1 MKLRD
6 ILGGEIVKQF
16 NTKNG
21 LDDKKPFIS
30 SLKPGMV
37 VQTDVKVISKRLQ
50 EARDGSKFLLLTL
63 TDRTGAIRAVDWHNA
78 EYNDEKLDVGT
89 VVRVKGKIVVFNERL
104 QLNLDP
110 NNGIS
115 ILHEESYDPLRF
127 VSVTKKNISEMYD
140 RLCNLID
147 SIGNDYLKSLL
158 NLIFIED
165 KDFVRNFVVCPAAV
179 KIHHAYKGGLLE
191 HTLSVAELCD
201 YLAQRNP
208 DCINRDL
215 LITGALLHDI
225 GKTKEYTLS
234 SSGIEKTDV
243 GEILGHIA
251 MGAELVTKYINKI
264 PDFPSFMLAEI
275 KHFILS
281 HHGEMEWGSPV
292 VPKTTE
298 AMVLHMADNLDSK
311 MAQFREI
318 ESREYN
324 SSDNNWSNYD
334 KFLNRRIFMK
344 NRDENF

>member
-6 ILGGEIVKQF
+6 ILGGDVTKQL

-21 LDDKKPFIS
+21 FDDKKPFVATF
-30 SLKPGMV
+30 KPGMI

-78 EYNDEKLDVGT
+78 EYNDEKLDIGT
-89 VVRVKGKIVVFNERL
+89 VVRAKGKIVVFNERL
-104 QLNLDP
+104 QLNIDP

-115 ILHEESYDPLRF
+115 ILHEESYDPMRF

-140 RLCNLID
+140 KLCNLID
-147 SIGNDYLKSLL
+147 SLGNDYLKSLL
-158 NLIFIED
+158 KLIFIED

-201 YLAQRNP
+201 YLAQKNS

-243 GEILGHIA
+243 GEILGHIS
-251 MGAELVTKYINKI
+251 MGIELIAKYINKI
-264 PDFPSFMLAEI
+264 PDFPSFLIVEI

-318 ESREYN
+318 ESREFS